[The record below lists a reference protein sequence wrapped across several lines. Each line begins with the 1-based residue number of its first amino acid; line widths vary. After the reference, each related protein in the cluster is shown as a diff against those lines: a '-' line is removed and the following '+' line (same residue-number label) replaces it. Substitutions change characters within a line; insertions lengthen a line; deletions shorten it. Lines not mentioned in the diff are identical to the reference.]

1 MFNWEDLKYFL
12 AVAHHGSTIA
22 AGKALGLSQSTVQRR
37 LDELQR
43 RLNRT
48 LVTRQASGYRL
59 TEFGQTMLPYA
70 ERIEAAVADFSRRAA
85 DVAQDMKGVI
95 RVTCPEPIVARL
107 TQSGIIERFHAA
119 YPGLRVEFVMSDR
132 YLDLA
137 SGEVDVAFRSGDTD
151 DELVG
156 RKIAES
162 IWAVYASPDYVARHG
177 RPERVEDLSKHL
189 LVGLDGAF
197 ASHRAVTWLK
207 EVAPDATMAARINSV
222 LGIVSAV
229 KSGVG
234 IGPLPIALGDAEPEL
249 IRVLGPIP
257 ELTRSWRI
265 LTHPDL
271 RRVPRI
277 AAFFEFIAGQR
288 DELRPILTG

>member
-70 ERIEAAVADFSRRAA
+70 ERIEAAIADFSRRAA

-132 YLDLA
+132 YLDLS

-197 ASHRAVTWLK
+197 ANHRAVTWLK
-207 EVAPDATMAARINSV
+207 EVAPEATMAARINSV
-222 LGIVSAV
+222 LGLVSAV

-234 IGPLPIALGDAEPEL
+234 IGPLPSASGDA
-249 IRVLGPIP
+249 
-257 ELTRSWRI
+257 
-265 LTHPDL
+265 
-271 RRVPRI
+271 
-277 AAFFEFIAGQR
+277 
-288 DELRPILTG
+288 

>member
-70 ERIEAAVADFSRRAA
+70 ERIEAAIADFSRRAA

-107 TQSGIIERFHAA
+107 TQSGIIERFQAA

-132 YLDLA
+132 YLDLS

-197 ASHRAVTWLK
+197 ANHRAVTWLK
-207 EVAPDATMAARINSV
+207 EVAPEATMAARINSV
-222 LGIVSAV
+222 LGLVSAV

-277 AAFFEFIAGQR
+277 AAFFDFIAGQR